1 MALTN
6 PTITG
11 YSAFW
16 QLTGDA
22 IPYNMVN
29 NKNSQ
34 RGRSPLERNVAQ
46 LIIRNQFRDVAGAL
60 VALIGATSGSN
71 VTTTY
76 KREQAQ
82 AGPDAATPIPT
93 SLGSMGGNIAI
104 ETVTVQNRNTTAA
117 DVAYLKDLFDAD
129 LLDRS
134 ISYPI
139 VVGSGGG
146 GKIVNGVPTF

>member
-1 MALTN
+1 MSLTS

-22 IPYNMVN
+22 APYNMVAS
-29 NKNSQ
+29 KNGQ
-34 RGRSPLERNVAQ
+34 RGRSPLERLVSQ
-46 LIIRNQFRDVAGAL
+46 TMVRNQLRDEAAAL
-60 VALIGATSGSN
+60 LGLIGAASGSN
-71 VTTTY
+71 VTATY

-82 AGPDAATPIPT
+82 VGPDATVPVT
-93 SLGSMGGNIAI
+93 TDLGSMGGNRTI
-104 ETVTVQNRNTTAA
+104 ETVTVINRNTTAA
-117 DVAYLKDLFDAD
+117 DVAYLKDIFDGD

-134 ISYPI
+134 ISYPV

-146 GKIVNGVPTF
+146 GKLVNGVVTF